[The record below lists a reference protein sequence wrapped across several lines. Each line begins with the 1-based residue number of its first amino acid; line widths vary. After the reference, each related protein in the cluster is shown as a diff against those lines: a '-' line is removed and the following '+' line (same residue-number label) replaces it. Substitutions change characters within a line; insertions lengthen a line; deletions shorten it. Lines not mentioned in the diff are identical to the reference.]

1 MVVDGNHSWSG
12 QTAAGLPVSG
22 RSAKA
27 SMMKIGS
34 SIAAVLAYGL
44 PHRGAA
50 LGPSRAAHP
59 PNQRATSTRV
69 APT

>member
-1 MVVDGNHSWSG
+1 MVGDGNHSWSG

-34 SIAAVLAYGL
+34 SIAPALAFAL

-50 LGPSRAAHP
+50 RALPTAHR
-59 PNQRATSTRV
+59 NV
-69 APT
+69 AA